1 MREGC
6 KSSGASEARGSG
18 GAEKFQ
24 LGSAGTDETMKPTD
38 GARVAVIKGEG
49 VIAGLR
55 KLEEETTFG
64 KYARPAEEK
73 GGGRWGWLG

>member
-18 GAEKFQ
+18 AGGAAARGEMTK
-24 LGSAGTDETMKPTD
+24 LTG
-38 GARVAVIKGEG
+38 GAHVTVTEGEG

-55 KLEEETTFG
+55 KLEEETAFG
-64 KYARPAEEK
+64 KDAKAAQA
-73 GGGRWGWLG
+73 GMG